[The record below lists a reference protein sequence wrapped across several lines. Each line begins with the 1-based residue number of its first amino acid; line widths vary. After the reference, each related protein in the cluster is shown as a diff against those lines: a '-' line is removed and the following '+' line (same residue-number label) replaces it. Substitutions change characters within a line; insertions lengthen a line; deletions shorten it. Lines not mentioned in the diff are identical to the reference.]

1 MGNSKEKLKGRKIK
15 WKLDYLSR
23 TMLGSMLVL
32 GVVAIIGA
40 FVLNS
45 QTRELSENWMVAN
58 NLISEMD
65 YLSSEYRMKQFA
77 HTVSESEEDFVDME
91 KQLEDVDSQM
101 DALIAQYAEVGI
113 SSEQDR
119 EYFEKACEAWEQ
131 YKELTTDRVVALS
144 RNKQTKEVGV
154 LMLGEGYTYYQDFQ
168 TAFDQLLEFN
178 VQGGKSAAA
187 TATIV
192 FYLVL
197 SAVVLIIVIGA
208 TVSLR
213 LSSTIITGVTEPID
227 ELMHVM
233 EEMEQGNLAVQIGYQ
248 SEDELGILADTVR
261 RTLSTLAAYVEEI
274 SEILV
279 EIAKGNLTRD
289 FHQITDFRGD
299 FATIKESFMYIL
311 SQFNDTLIDIQ
322 DASLHVDSGSGEI
335 AHASNE
341 LANGTGEQASA
352 VQELTATITT
362 VSDMAESTARAAE
375 DAYNEAE
382 EAVGEAESERLQ
394 MHELQEEM
402 KRIKEISGEIEAIA
416 TSIEEIASQTSL
428 LALNASIEAA
438 RAGDAG
444 RGFAVVAD
452 QIGKL
457 ATDSAQAV
465 VNAKELIS
473 KTVEEVDKGN
483 KVTEMTAEGFERIIK
498 GLEAFA
504 KTAKQ
509 VSETSTEQAH
519 ALAQVEEGIEQI
531 SMVTQ
536 KNASS
541 SQECSAVSEELAV
554 RAAELDKL
562 VKRFV
567 LFRKK

>member
-375 DAYNEAE
+375 DAYSEAE

>member
-483 KVTEMTAEGFERIIK
+483 KVTEMTAEGFERIIQ